1 MRKQNESAPKADP
14 TTSAFFGRV
23 EVMRQ
28 LHEGETKLDRAEFAR
43 AAQKIFHYVLDKDH
57 QTNGQIS
64 DEQIL
69 MSLFCH

>member
-1 MRKQNESAPKADP
+1 MEAKRERPESR
-14 TTSAFFGRV
+14 SRYIRLFGRV

-28 LHEGETKLDRAEFAR
+28 LHEGETKLERAEFAR
-43 AAQKIFHYVLDKDH
+43 AVQEIFHYVLDKDH

-69 MSLFCH
+69 MSLFCR